1 LHLPAVVRPAIIG
14 ECDFNAAHRVGSEP
28 GLPLRRHK
36 RLLYHWKIDYR
47 VQNPGATLAEAPRRL
62 SEVRVL

>member
-1 LHLPAVVRPAIIG
+1 VHPA
-14 ECDFNAAHRVGSEP
+14 SETEVALERSA
-28 GLPLRRHK
+28 GLPEKFENCFGLRRHK